1 MREHL
6 ERLLLELAIAFR
18 IGYYLATIIE
28 RGYVILTL
36 RPDKLAAATIPV
48 STGWLLGDCMEASM
62 SPTRSNSGWTTR
74 SADAKGRER
83 PRDVRPPKRYE
94 AEERQRR
101 EQLKTA
107 VDHWHYAERIHRYLT
122 AIEAGVADRKLRAK
136 DEQAFAKWFEWA
148 YWYADHVDP
157 LIHAEPLPEKIS
169 PPINTPLPEVEL
181 TSRLRPII
189 DGLGIQDTNGLYGLG
204 RDAIQ
209 AIAGDFSHA
218 AWDEMCVVLEGLG
231 YDVSDRRYYH

>member
-74 SADAKGRER
+74 SADAKGSER
-83 PRDVRPPKRYE
+83 PRDVRPPNDMKPRSVNGANNSRPPSITGIMRSGFAGTLQPSRPGLQTGSY
-94 AEERQRR
+94 AP
-101 EQLKTA
+101 KTSKPSPNGPSGP
-107 VDHWHYAERIHRYLT
+107 IGMPITLT
-122 AIEAGVADRKLRAK
+122 R
-136 DEQAFAKWFEWA
+136 
-148 YWYADHVDP
+148 
-157 LIHAEPLPEKIS
+157 
-169 PPINTPLPEVEL
+169 
-181 TSRLRPII
+181 
-189 DGLGIQDTNGLYGLG
+189 
-204 RDAIQ
+204 
-209 AIAGDFSHA
+209 
-218 AWDEMCVVLEGLG
+218 
-231 YDVSDRRYYH
+231 